1 MVKHS
6 FGGEWTEHKLTCLG
20 KYLAA
25 YRTIFSGNPKARY
38 FKTWYVDAFAGTGT
52 REKKE
57 QATTPLFAETYGDVD
72 GQSYRD
78 GSPTIALGLASPF
91 DRYLFIENSKK
102 RIEALRKLV
111 DTKYPAMA
119 DRCTFDLTDANVGL
133 KNWCAHRDW
142 KKERAVVFLDPFG
155 MQVEWETVDTL
166 AKTGGVDLWY
176 LFPLGIG
183 VARTLTRDGVIDETW
198 QMRLDAI
205 FGTAD
210 WRDRFYRKEKQ
221 TTLFGEEDQLVRD
234 ASEQVI
240 VKFIEERLKSFFPKV
255 AKGLVLRNSKNNP
268 LYLLC
273 FCASNIKGGTV
284 AVKIAQDLLK

>member
-6 FGGEWTEHKLTCLG
+6 FGGEWTERKLTCLG

-38 FKTWYVDAFAGTGT
+38 FRTWYVDAFAGTGKQE
-52 REKKE
+52 RKA
-57 QATTPLFAETYGDVD
+57 QAATPLFAEMYSDKD

-91 DRYLFIENSKK
+91 HHYLFIENSKK
-102 RIEALRKLV
+102 RIQPLRKLV
-111 DTKYPAMA
+111 DTQYPAMA

-155 MQVEWETVDTL
+155 MQVEWETVHTL

-183 VARTLTRDGVIDETW
+183 VTRTLTRDGVI
-198 QMRLDAI
+198 R
-205 FGTAD
+205 
-210 WRDRFYRKEKQ
+210 
-221 TTLFGEEDQLVRD
+221 
-234 ASEQVI
+234 
-240 VKFIEERLKSFFPKV
+240 
-255 AKGLVLRNSKNNP
+255 
-268 LYLLC
+268 
-273 FCASNIKGGTV
+273 
-284 AVKIAQDLLK
+284 